1 MFLFIEYQLD
11 ELMGT
16 TRERRLS
23 EIKVFRDYYRIYSLI
38 WLRLNTLRNS
48 CLEWKSILFV

>member
-1 MFLFIEYQLD
+1 MFLFIEHQLD

-23 EIKVFRDYYRIYSLI
+23 EIKVFRDY
-38 WLRLNTLRNS
+38 
-48 CLEWKSILFV
+48 

>member
-1 MFLFIEYQLD
+1 MFLFIEHQLD

-38 WLRLNTLRNS
+38 WLRLNTLWNS